1 MKILVIDDSGQAV
14 STKTIGTGSGSVMVV
29 PAPLASMDLI
39 LSLPFNLVG
48 TTLSINLATGSLPG
62 LMTAA
67 QFASIAALGT
77 ASTQATSAF
86 DAAGAASTA
95 QAFAIQRAN
104 QTGTQTASTISD
116 FGAAAISA
124 VTWSTLTGKPT
135 FATVA
140 TSGAY
145 SDLTGLPTLGT
156 ASTQATGAFATAA
169 QGTKADSAIQPGNAG
184 LIVAGAGWTANAD
197 GGDKTAVIGSTA
209 TLDTIATALN
219 IVTAGAGTQ
228 LENIAQK
235 VKALETALAN
245 SLRPNA

>member
-1 MKILVIDDSGQAV
+1 MSIIFTPSVNAAGFVQTSQV
-14 STKTIGTGSGSVMVV
+14 GTGSGQIPVI
-29 PAPLASMDLI
+29 PISMGSMALI
-39 LSLPFNLVG
+39 LSAPLNLVG

-77 ASTQATSAF
+77 ASTQATGAF
-86 DAAGAASTA
+86 DPAGAAA
-95 QAFAIQRAN
+95 
-104 QTGTQTASTISD
+104 
-116 FGAAAISA
+116 A

-145 SDLTGLPTLGT
+145 SDLTGKPTLGT
-156 ASTQATGAFATAA
+156 AAAQATGAFATAA

-184 LIVAGAGWTANAD
+184 LIAADTGWTAN
-197 GGDKTAVIGSTA
+197 GDSGSKTVAIGNTA
-209 TLDTIATALN
+209 TLDAIATALN
-219 IVTAGAGTQ
+219 LVTAGAGTQ

-235 VKALETALAN
+235 VKALEAALVN

>member
-14 STKTIGTGSGSVMVV
+14 STKTLGTGSGSVMVV
-29 PAPLASMDLI
+29 PAPLASMDLT
-39 LSLPFNLVG
+39 LSLPLNLVG

-77 ASTQATSAF
+77 ASTQAT
-86 DAAGAASTA
+86 
-95 QAFAIQRAN
+95 
-104 QTGTQTASTISD
+104 
-116 FGAAAISA
+116 
-124 VTWSTLTGKPT
+124 
-135 FATVA
+135 
-140 TSGAY
+140 
-145 SDLTGLPTLGT
+145 
-156 ASTQATGAFATAA
+156 GAFATAA

-184 LIVAGAGWTANAD
+184 LIVAGTGWTANAD
-197 GGDKTAVIGSTA
+197 GGDKTVAIGNTA

-235 VKALETALAN
+235 VKAMETALAN